1 MAQIETGEVPYSQH
15 LKTTFPE
22 PPVINMPEH
31 DYEKFRKESIDRQH
45 LKKLRYAKMIDVE
58 IMVKSQA
65 QQIYLGN
72 GVLYRLAISSK
83 GAYSLSLVFREFKI
97 PEGAKLFVYNK
108 DQSHLKG
115 AFTERNNKASGVFP
129 VAPVRGEQIIVEY
142 FEPDNSSFDGKL
154 KIGKVGHGFLDIY
167 SIEEKDSDFGASCKD
182 IDDWD
187 IKCPAG
193 DDWQTVKH
201 AVVKIDRNGLLCT
214 GSLINNVRS
223 NGQPYILTANH
234 CLNTQEDAEESVVTF
249 NYEVTE
255 CNGEELRY
263 EDEQSMAGTDLVSTT
278 PENDQLD
285 FTLIE
290 LSNSVPIN
298 YKPYFAGWSL
308 ETENIRR
315 SASIHHP
322 EGDVKKISIDSN
334 TVEVNTYPG
343 GLYNDSSHWLVKEW
357 DLGTTQGGSSG
368 APLFNQN
375 KKIIGDLSGGKAT
388 CDDPV
393 NDYFA
398 RFDRSWDDFGP
409 AEHQL
414 KAWLDPENTGFTY
427 LDGYLPYDSIPS
439 HLKVQYEAPD
449 IRLSWNPPL
458 NQEAVQE
465 YEIYKNGT
473 LVGTNSVTHFSDMDV
488 VKDSLYKYKV
498 RALLDNGDYSKYTHE
513 VPFVALDSKSLP
525 FIENFLTSDSL
536 PEGWYEHNY
545 QNKSNWNI
553 GEGATNSLPDTAA
566 EGEYNLVFLGE
577 EGDSSRMITP
587 PIDMNGEE
595 YIHLSYFVA
604 IPGTNGNADHL
615 NLYIRYADTLNWHLV
630 RSYRDTISGWRSD
643 SIYLPRPSSDYRLAF
658 EGVGHNGEGIVL
670 DAVNIFRDTSAFIP
684 KFVVSDDTVCEE
696 DFLYFMMDGDTDED
710 YSYSWDFGY
719 GASPRYADG
728 PGPHTIH
735 YTYPGE
741 KTVRLTVNGIYQTT
755 RKAAVIVDP
764 LPPKPGIEVN
774 GDTLSIQ
781 NEGDSI
787 QWHDEYGPIES
798 ATDSIYIATEG
809 GEYRVEVINPYGCSV
824 FSDVYTDINV
834 SLPPN
839 KSGELKIYPIP
850 AEERIH
856 VQYSSNESQKARL
869 SVVNTSGTTVKSK
882 EVNLRIGKNK
892 ESFSI
897 ADLSP
902 GVYIVRFSLEN
913 GATLNS
919 RFVKQ

>member
-1 MAQIETGEVPYSQH
+1 YSQH

-31 DYEKFRKESIDRQH
+31 DYEKLRKASLDRDH
-45 LKKLRYAKMIDVE
+45 LKKLRYAKMIDVD

-65 QQIYLGN
+65 QQIYLGG

-83 GAYSLSLVFREFKI
+83 GAYSLSLVFSELKI
-97 PEGAKLFVYNK
+97 PEGAKLFVYNQ
-108 DQSHLKG
+108 DQSHVKG
-115 AFTERNNKASGVFP
+115 AFTERNNKASGVLP
-129 VAPVRGEQIIVEY
+129 LAPVRGEKIIVEY
-142 FEPDNSSFDGKL
+142 FEPDNSSYDGKL

-167 SIEEKDSDFGASCKD
+167 SIEEEDPDFGASCED

-187 IKCPAG
+187 INCPAG

-201 AVVKIDRNGLLCT
+201 AVLKLVSNGWLCT
-214 GSLINNVRS
+214 GSLINNVHYNKR
-223 NGQPYILTANH
+223 PYLLTANH
-234 CLNTQEDAEESVVTF
+234 CLNNQDKAEESVFIF
-249 NYEVTE
+249 NYESPDCKGTKPDTSD
-255 CNGEELRY
+255 Y
-263 EDEQSMAGTDLVSTT
+263 HSMSGANLISTT

-285 FTLIE
+285 FTLLE
-290 LSNSVPIN
+290 LSESVPIN

-308 ETENIRR
+308 ETKNIRR

-334 TVEVNTYPG
+334 TVEISTYPG
-343 GLYNDSSHWLVKEW
+343 GLYNGSSHWLVKEW

-368 APLFNQN
+368 APLFNKQ
-375 KKIIGDLSGGKAT
+375 KRIIGDLSGGEAT

-414 KAWLDPENTGFTY
+414 KAWLDPENTGFNH

-439 HLKVQYEAPD
+439 HLKIQYEAPD
-449 IRLSWNPPL
+449 IRLYWNPPL
-458 NQEAVQE
+458 NEQEVLN
-465 YEIYKNGT
+465 YEIYRNGELLDNNVSKT
-473 LVGTNSVTHFSDMDV
+473 GYTDTDV
-488 VKDSLYKYKV
+488 VEDTLYRYKV
-498 RALLDNGDYSKYTHE
+498 RAYLDDGTYTDYTE
-513 VPFVALDSKSLP
+513 EIPFVPLRVKSLP
-525 FIENFLTSDSL
+525 FTENFPTSDTL
-536 PEGWYEHNY
+536 PEGWYEYNY
-545 QNKSNWNI
+545 KSKSNWDI
-553 GEGATNSLPDTAA
+553 STGAPGNQPDTAA
-566 EGEYNLVFLGE
+566 QGEYNLVFQGE

-604 IPGTNGNADHL
+604 IPGTKGNADHL

-643 SIYLPRPSSDYRLAF
+643 SIYLPKPSSNYRLAF
-658 EGVGHNGEGIVL
+658 EGVAHNGEGIVL
-670 DAVNIFRDTSAFIP
+670 DAVNISRDTSAFTP
-684 KFVVSDDTVCEE
+684 KFEVSNDTVCEG
-696 DFLYFMMDGDTDED
+696 DFLYFMIEDGDTDED
-710 YSYSWDFGY
+710 YSYFWDFGY
-719 GASPRYADG
+719 GASSRYEDG
-728 PGPHTIH
+728 PGPHTIR

-755 RKAAVIVDP
+755 RKGAVIVDP
-764 LPPKPGIEVN
+764 LPPKPDIEVN
-774 GDTLSIQ
+774 GDTLSIE

-787 QWHDEYGPIES
+787 QWHDEYGPIEG

-882 EVNLRIGKNK
+882 EVNLHTGKNR
-892 ESFSI
+892 ESVSI

-902 GVYIVRFSLEN
+902 GVYVVRLYQEN
-913 GATLNS
+913 GATLHS
-919 RFVKQ
+919 RFIKE